1 MPSQFLNIKE
11 NTRCIK
17 FPKSLDNSSF
27 DLLSIAFF
35 ADQEIDES
43 EKNVIYESYGQLVQD
58 VTEDS
63 FNIDFGTATKKFIEL
78 EKEDSRQKQYEIS
91 LVNIKASE
99 AEPDQLQ
106 KMLTAF
112 IDIANADEFIHENEV
127 MLIQNAIDIWE
138 LDARINDPKSDE
150 KLKITS

>member
-1 MPSQFLNIKE
+1 M
-11 NTRCIK
+11 
-17 FPKSLDNSSF
+17 
-27 DLLSIAFF
+27 
-35 ADQEIDES
+35 
-43 EKNVIYESYGQLVQD
+43 
-58 VTEDS
+58 TEAS

-127 MLIQNAIDIWE
+127 MLIQHAIDIWE
-138 LDARINDPKSDE
+138 LDIGINDPKSDE
-150 KLKITS
+150 RLKITS